1 MTSEILV
8 LSAMN
13 LAKNKTE
20 RCNMLLNEHI
30 LKCPQDCDIATVS
43 SGKNMTELKIER
55 GYRGCSL
62 T

>member
-20 RCNMLLNEHI
+20 RYNILLNEHI
-30 LKCPQDCDIATVS
+30 LKCPQDCDIVTVS
-43 SGKNMTELKIER
+43 SKRYDGA
-55 GYRGCSL
+55 
-62 T
+62 